1 MIASRHYR
9 SIRQCAALGAV
20 HTKFLLPWAA
30 QRFQDGLA
38 GAGQD
43 PCSPSTT
50 GLRPGLPTDP
60 SQPGA
65 VLLLGQHLGLDIR
78 TFVTDTGIV
87 KGSEFV
93 RKIQKLG
100 RKHGVAVKWVPAR
113 GKGSHGLL
121 YFGSRLTTVRN
132 IKDEMDKGAFHR
144 MLRQL
149 DLTAKDLE

>member
-1 MIASRHYR
+1 
-9 SIRQCAALGAV
+9 
-20 HTKFLLPWAA
+20 
-30 QRFQDGLA
+30 
-38 GAGQD
+38 
-43 PCSPSTT
+43 
-50 GLRPGLPTDP
+50 
-60 SQPGA
+60 
-65 VLLLGQHLGLDIR
+65 
-78 TFVTDTGIV
+78 VTDTGIV